1 MRQFSLFT
9 LLLIP
14 TLLFGQ
20 SFKLAEFEL
29 VGIEEVEI
37 HLNAAVEIECS
48 GEELLSIEASE
59 GMQEQIE
66 VHLRNERLI
75 LSARGTIRP
84 EEISSIKLGAPNLR
98 FIQVNAASDI
108 VVKDIDAEEFSAMAL
123 SGNIQLSGQTQ
134 LLNANGEVGSIDA
147 RQLDAKE
154 VKFNLWGETRVYLGS
169 PDKVRGKTHKSA
181 RIQYEQEPIANLDTY
196 KESQLRQTSE
206 KAQSGKVRNPDARF
220 IKFAIKNNSLKRIQC
235 YVKGPKPDGSSFSY
249 GFPMNPGQMREKD
262 WSVGSKVYQVNKMG
276 LRKLLLEIKADD
288 EGQTV
293 KMFE

>member
-9 LLLIP
+9 FLFIP
-14 TLLFGQ
+14 FILFGQ
-20 SFKLAEFEL
+20 NFKIAEFEL

-37 HLNAAVEIECS
+37 HLSAPIEIECS
-48 GEELLSIEASE
+48 GQELLSIEATE
-59 GMQEQIE
+59 RIQEQIE
-66 VHLRNERLI
+66 VHLRDERLI
-75 LSARGTIRP
+75 LSARGNIRL
-84 EEISSIKLGAPNLR
+84 EEIASIKLGAPNLR

-108 VVKDIDAEEFSAMAL
+108 EVSGIDREEFSAMAL

-134 LLNANGEVGSIDA
+134 LFNANGEVGSIDA

-154 VKFNLWGETRVYLGS
+154 VKFNLWGETRVYLAS
-169 PDKVRGKTHKSA
+169 PEKVRGKTHKSA

-196 KESQLRQTSE
+196 KDSQLS
-206 KAQSGKVRNPDARF
+206 QSRERVRHGKVRNPDARF
-220 IKFAIKNNSLKRIQC
+220 IKFAIRNNSLKRIQC

-262 WSVGSKVYQVNKMG
+262 WSVGSKVYQVNKVGM
-276 LRKLLLEIKADD
+276 RKLLLEITEED